1 MIRPSLVRSSVLRMA
16 RPQFIQQRRTF
27 STPNSVLR
35 GDLVQDLY
43 LRELRAYK
51 PPPLKPSDSEG
62 HVQKFSAPKA
72 PQSPDE
78 GDIAQDL
85 KAYENQQV
93 ELEGQAA
100 SGKSGAAEESWFEE
114 EEDDDEEH
122 AAAAH

>member
-1 MIRPSLVRSSVLRMA
+1 MILL
-16 RPQFIQQRRTF
+16 
-27 STPNSVLR
+27 

-43 LRELRAYK
+43 LREIRAYK
-51 PPPLKPSDSEG
+51 PPPVKPSDSEG
-62 HVQKFSAPKA
+62 HVQKFTAPKI

-100 SGKSGAAEESWFEE
+100 PGESGAAEESWFEE
-114 EEDDDEEH
+114 EDDEEEH

>member
-1 MIRPSLVRSSVLRMA
+1 MLTTVVELMLDSGPRWPVI
-16 RPQFIQQRRTF
+16 
-27 STPNSVLR
+27 LR
-35 GDLVQDLY
+35 GDLIQDMY
-43 LRELRAYK
+43 LREIRAYK

-78 GDIAQDL
+78 GDFAQDL

-100 SGKSGAAEESWFEE
+100 PGESGMAEENWFEDDE
-114 EEDDDEEH
+114 DDEEH

>member
-1 MIRPSLVRSSVLRMA
+1 MIRPSLVRSSVLRIA
-16 RPQFIQQRRTF
+16 RPLVTQPRRAF
-27 STPNSVLR
+27 STPNSILR
-35 GDLVQDLY
+35 ADLVQDLY
-43 LRELRAYK
+43 LREIRAYK

-62 HVQKFSAPKA
+62 HVQKFTAPKT

-93 ELEGQAA
+93 ELEGQVAP
-100 SGKSGAAEESWFEE
+100 GDSGAAEESWFEE
-114 EEDDDEEH
+114 EEDDEEH

>member
-1 MIRPSLVRSSVLRMA
+1 MIRPSLVRSSVLRMV
-16 RPQFIQQRRTF
+16 RPQVIQQRRTF
-27 STPNSVLR
+27 STPNSILR

-43 LRELRAYK
+43 LREIRAYK
-51 PPPLKPSDSEG
+51 PPPLKPSDSDG

-100 SGKSGAAEESWFEE
+100 SGESGAAEESWFEE
-114 EEDDDEEH
+114 EEDDEEH
-122 AAAAH
+122 AAAPH